1 MDKHGSQL
9 GRYRLIR
16 VQGGRP
22 IYQHLETEAQFLY
35 YHPYSGGNWLINS
48 EVGLLYGGIQNSKDS
63 PLCPYLINT
72 VSLPIFSIHSTLY
85 MSPPATFIIVIQQIT
100 TNGLRL
106 GRSPV
111 LPSDHICHGKVRS
124 GVNLGVYSFPEWNR
138 TTSVPKS
145 VPRGGFG

>member
-9 GRYRLIR
+9 GHYRLIR

-22 IYQHLETEAQFLY
+22 IYQHVDTEAQFLY

-72 VSLPIFSIHSTLY
+72 VSSVILRFYYSCKCFSTLESR
-85 MSPPATFIIVIQQIT
+85 MMLIVARRY
-100 TNGLRL
+100 NSDMNKSCLMML
-106 GRSPV
+106 G
-111 LPSDHICHGKVRS
+111 
-124 GVNLGVYSFPEWNR
+124 
-138 TTSVPKS
+138 
-145 VPRGGFG
+145 

>member
-22 IYQHLETEAQFLY
+22 IYQHLDTEAQFLY

-72 VSLPIFSIHSTLY
+72 VSTVISTFHFKCL
-85 MSPPATFIIVIQQIT
+85 ATLEPRILFIVQFEFIS
-100 TNGLRL
+100 L
-106 GRSPV
+106 
-111 LPSDHICHGKVRS
+111 KA
-124 GVNLGVYSFPEWNR
+124 
-138 TTSVPKS
+138 
-145 VPRGGFG
+145 

>member
-1 MDKHGSQL
+1 MLEFTICEVKTQTLNTNKIFQNPTTIDKHGSQL

-22 IYQHLETEAQFLY
+22 IYQHVDTEAQFLY

-72 VSLPIFSIHSTLY
+72 VS
-85 MSPPATFIIVIQQIT
+85 
-100 TNGLRL
+100 
-106 GRSPV
+106 
-111 LPSDHICHGKVRS
+111 
-124 GVNLGVYSFPEWNR
+124 
-138 TTSVPKS
+138 
-145 VPRGGFG
+145 

>member
-72 VSLPIFSIHSTLY
+72 VSLPFYSIHSTLY
-85 MSPPATFIIVIQQIT
+85 MSPPCHFYHNYP
-100 TNGLRL
+100 TNN
-106 GRSPV
+106 
-111 LPSDHICHGKVRS
+111 GK
-124 GVNLGVYSFPEWNR
+124 R
-138 TTSVPKS
+138 T
-145 VPRGGFG
+145 

>member
-1 MDKHGSQL
+1 MPEPLAEVKTQTLSTTKIFQNPTTIDKHGSQL

-22 IYQHLETEAQFLY
+22 IYQHVDTEAQFLY

-72 VSLPIFSIHSTLY
+72 VSLSLF
-85 MSPPATFIIVIQQIT
+85 
-100 TNGLRL
+100 
-106 GRSPV
+106 
-111 LPSDHICHGKVRS
+111 
-124 GVNLGVYSFPEWNR
+124 
-138 TTSVPKS
+138 
-145 VPRGGFG
+145 